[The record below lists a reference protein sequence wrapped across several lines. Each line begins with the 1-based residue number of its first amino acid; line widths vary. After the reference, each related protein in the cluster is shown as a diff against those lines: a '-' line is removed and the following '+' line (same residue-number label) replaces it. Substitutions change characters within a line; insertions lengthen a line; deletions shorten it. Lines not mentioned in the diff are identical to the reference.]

1 MDDLAGI
8 QAKLKQA
15 KPRLASKYHIKTL
28 GLFGSIVRNDLT
40 ANSNIEILVDFSK
53 PIGMEIMDLENELET
68 ILSRKIDLI
77 SKGGIKSQY
86 FREIQAEIV
95 YV

>member
-1 MDDLAGI
+1 MDDLSGI

-15 KPRLASKYHIKTL
+15 KSRLAAKYHIKTL
-28 GLFGSIVRNDLT
+28 GLFGSIVRNDFT
-40 ANSNIEILVDFSK
+40 ASSDVEILVDFNK
-53 PIGMEIMDLENELET
+53 PIGMEFMDLINELET
-68 ILSRKIDLI
+68 ILNRKVDLV
-77 SKGGIKSQY
+77 SKGGIKSGY